1 MRSGIDG
8 RLSKLESASSAGR
21 VFFLWQPAT
30 TEELNELMRSRGVD
44 PGDTVHLFRW
54 DNEPPLNE

>member
-1 MRSGIDG
+1 MRSGLDA
-8 RLSKLESASSAGR
+8 RLSKLEGALPAGR
-21 VFFLWQPAT
+21 VFFLWQPGTA
-30 TEELNELMRSRGVD
+30 EELNKLMRSRGVG

>member
-1 MRSGIDG
+1 MP
-8 RLSKLESASSAGR
+8 AGR
-21 VFFLWQPAT
+21 VFFLWQPGTA
-30 TEELNELMRSRGVD
+30 EELNKLMRSRGVD